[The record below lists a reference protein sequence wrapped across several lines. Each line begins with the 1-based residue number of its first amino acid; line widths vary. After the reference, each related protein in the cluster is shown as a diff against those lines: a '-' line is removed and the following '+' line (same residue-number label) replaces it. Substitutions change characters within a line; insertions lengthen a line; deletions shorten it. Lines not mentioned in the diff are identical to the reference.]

1 MQYRKMGGPGWE
13 VSTLGFGAMRLPV
26 SKGWNIIDEDKAG
39 EMVKYALD
47 NGVNYFDTAWVYHD
61 GNSELFLGKALKA
74 CRENI
79 KLVTKSPVWLVDS
92 TESFHS
98 YLDKQLKKLDTDYLD
113 AYLFHGLNQD
123 KWEKVK
129 RLGLLKTMESLKSAG
144 IVRNIGFSF
153 HGSSETFRQ
162 IIDEFDWDLTMIQYN
177 YLDTEFQA
185 TEKGLDYAC
194 SKNIAVVIMEP
205 LRGGKL
211 AQSNPDIERVL
222 SASNIKRSPAEWALR
237 FVLNHPGVAT
247 VLSGMGN
254 LDQVKEN
261 VRIASEA
268 EAGILSSHDFKII
281 EELKLNYRKR
291 LKVICTNCQYC
302 MPCPEGVDIPENFN
316 LMNHASW
323 EGGVQKWM
331 KKWYSELDDTDNS
344 TDWHGKGSA
353 DKCIRCG
360 ECLDKCPQNIDIPT
374 ELDEVRKTFKVE
386 I

>member
-1 MQYRKMGGPGWE
+1 MQYRKMGGPGWA

-316 LMNHASW
+316 LMNHA
-323 EGGVQKWM
+323 
-331 KKWYSELDDTDNS
+331 
-344 TDWHGKGSA
+344 
-353 DKCIRCG
+353 
-360 ECLDKCPQNIDIPT
+360 
-374 ELDEVRKTFKVE
+374 KVAFRNG
-386 I
+386 

>member
-1 MQYRKMGGPGWE
+1 MQYRKMGGPGWA

>member
-1 MQYRKMGGPGWE
+1 MGGPGGA